1 MSFIQDFFPHTRPA
15 LPAESKLSKE
25 DINALPL
32 FGYSGETLVVNTPA
46 EERVALKRLHGATIL
61 GFDTETRPS
70 FRKGKVYNP
79 ALVQIAREDV
89 VFLFHIKSLGLSPEL
104 AAFFSNPGI
113 LKVGVAIKDDMRA
126 LTRLLPFEPT
136 GLVDLA
142 QMARR
147 NKIAQQGLRGLA
159 AYLLGARISKGEQCS
174 NWGKEAL
181 SPKQIAYAATD
192 AWISL
197 AIYRCMLDYGFK

>member
-1 MSFIQDFFPHTRPA
+1 MVCSKQQLPHTRQA
-15 LPAESKLSKE
+15 LPAESKISKE
-25 DINALPL
+25 EINAMPL
-32 FGYSGETLVVNTPA
+32 FGYSGETHVVNTKA
-46 EERVALKRLHGATIL
+46 EERVALKRLQGATIL

-79 ALVQIAREDV
+79 ALIQVAIEEA
-89 VFLFHIKSLGLSPEL
+89 VFLFHIKTLELSSEL
-104 AAFFSNPGI
+104 CAFFANPGI

-126 LTRLLPFEPT
+126 LTRILPFEPA
-136 GLVDLA
+136 GIIDLA
-142 QMARR
+142 LVARR

-159 AYLLGARISKGEQCS
+159 AYFLGVRISKGEQCS
-174 NWGKEAL
+174 NWGKDAL

-197 AIYRCMLDYGFK
+197 AIYNRMQEYGIQ